1 MTWIK
6 AFRREATVGI
16 APHACMSGAHL
27 FRGDKCPRCRCPR
40 RDRAR
45 RRRGAAFPGATPQLS
60 RGNAFRPCA
69 RVCAPPYPP
78 QRWRTLPLPWVDQR
92 ASARKVVHIWYYI
105 WVITNSRRKRRER
118 SSCFPSRRTPL
129 PSFAGRNLSGL
140 SWLLVEQRS
149 GPRRGSN
156 IWLETAWALASGG
169 SGGIRYLQKYR
180 QKLRPV
186 VMSHVCHAQ
195 APGQELCEGTASPRS
210 DYVWFLGRLGMGRE
224 QSIAP

>member
-1 MTWIK
+1 
-6 AFRREATVGI
+6 
-16 APHACMSGAHL
+16 MSGTHL

-118 SSCFPSRRTPL
+118 SSCFPPRRTPL

-149 GPRRGSN
+149 GPEG
-156 IWLETAWALASGG
+156 IEYLARNRMGARFWRFWWHRVPTKIPTKTEACRHVARLPRASAG
-169 SGGIRYLQKYR
+169 SGIVRGNSESSFRLCLVSR
-180 QKLRPV
+180 TAR
-186 VMSHVCHAQ
+186 HG
-195 APGQELCEGTASPRS
+195 PGTVNSAMITPICTITVQML
-210 DYVWFLGRLGMGRE
+210 
-224 QSIAP
+224 

>member
-16 APHACMSGAHL
+16 APHARMSGTHL

-149 GPRRGSN
+149 PEGIEYLARNRMGARFWRFWWHQVPTKIPTKTEACRYVARLLRASAWSRIVRGNSESSSRL
-156 IWLETAWALASGG
+156 WVSRDGSAW
-169 SGGIRYLQKYR
+169 
-180 QKLRPV
+180 
-186 VMSHVCHAQ
+186 
-195 APGQELCEGTASPRS
+195 
-210 DYVWFLGRLGMGRE
+210 GRE
-224 QSIAP
+224 QSTAP